1 MKLLQNIQTLHLQG
15 TLAYYLNS
23 YLAVYTDLT
32 SYIFSKNILMPFMHY
47 FLFDFCNILRDLW
60 PLKCLLKY
68 LRTWIYTLAVTISR
82 DLSYSSWTVQAN
94 IFTSVWQSFVGTQRF
109 SHSCSSQIQPICVSL
124 LTYHSLEVWR
134 VVSGRNSTCGTRTT
148 LAFYEEIC
156 SSPLL
161 QAATESILQ
170 SKPGLI
176 GNGFRKAGIFPWNTD
191 AVDMTR
197 MGPSAVFQDGT
208 R

>member
-1 MKLLQNIQTLHLQG
+1 M
-15 TLAYYLNS
+15 
-23 YLAVYTDLT
+23 
-32 SYIFSKNILMPFMHY
+32 
-47 FLFDFCNILRDLW
+47 
-60 PLKCLLKY
+60 
-68 LRTWIYTLAVTISR
+68 LAVTISR
-82 DLSYSSWTVQAN
+82 GLSYSSWTVQAN

-176 GNGFRKAGIFPWNTD
+176 GNGFRRQDYFHGILMQWTWQGWDLVQCFRMKQERNWPAQHDNPSTIRVASVIGFSVCSLFSVLCYIFSNPT
-191 AVDMTR
+191 AVAPFINNGR
-197 MGPSAVFQDGT
+197 I
-208 R
+208 